1 MSEQKATA
9 KPVPVQIPENTM
21 MPLQQV
27 ESPTSTAAS
36 SPHQKERMKDAK
48 EYVEKWQR
56 VAYSIHNDP
65 KH

>member
-1 MSEQKATA
+1 MSEQNTTA
-9 KPVPVQIPENTM
+9 KTLPVQIPKNTM
-21 MPLQQV
+21 MPLQEV